1 MSLELWIG
9 CAFLT
14 VLTMCIIIENIIEE
28 SEQQYPFD
36 LRNIKVACSGAG
48 AVLFVAAAT
57 DSPAVAATVG
67 VILFFVFWYTKASEW

>member
-14 VLTMCIIIENIIEE
+14 VLTMCIIIENITADT
-28 SEQQYPFD
+28 EQQYEVD
-36 LRNIKVACSGAG
+36 LQKIKAVCSGAG

-57 DSPAVAATVG
+57 DSLPVAASVG
-67 VILFFVFWYTKASEW
+67 VILFFIFWYTKETGW